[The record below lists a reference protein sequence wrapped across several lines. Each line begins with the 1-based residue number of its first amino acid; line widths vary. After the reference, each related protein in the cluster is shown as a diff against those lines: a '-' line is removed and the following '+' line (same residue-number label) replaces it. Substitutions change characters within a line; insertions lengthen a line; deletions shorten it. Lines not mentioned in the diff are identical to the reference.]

1 MRCTK
6 KKNTPFSPCGKGS
19 VRFDNK
25 SLCINYACFR
35 AEFLRTIFYLIFWRC
50 LAIGTNNN
58 QKEHLINEEI
68 LASFN
73 ASKQIRV
80 VSDDG
85 EQFGL
90 ISLSS
95 ALETAEAKG
104 LDLVLIAPQ
113 SEPPVAKIM
122 NYGKFKFDRDKK
134 KKEAKKNQ
142 VKVDIKE
149 VQLSCNIDVND
160 FNTKVNNARRFLTGG
175 NKVKVR
181 VIFHGRQMAHQDI
194 GKELLARFEQ
204 AVADLGSAEKKPIL
218 EGRALM
224 MFIAPLKAS
233 ASGNNK
239 SQSNN

>member
-1 MRCTK
+1 M
-6 KKNTPFSPCGKGS
+6 
-19 VRFDNK
+19 
-25 SLCINYACFR
+25 
-35 AEFLRTIFYLIFWRC
+35 
-50 LAIGTNNN
+50 AIGTNNN
-58 QKEHLINEEI
+58 PKEHLINEEI
-68 LASFN
+68 LAAFN

-80 VSDDG
+80 VADDG
-85 EQFGL
+85 EQYGL

-95 ALETAEAKG
+95 ALDAAESKG

-160 FNTKVNNARRFLTGG
+160 FNTKVNNARRFLSGG

-194 GKELLARFEQ
+194 GKDLLARFEQ

-239 SQSNN
+239 TQSNN